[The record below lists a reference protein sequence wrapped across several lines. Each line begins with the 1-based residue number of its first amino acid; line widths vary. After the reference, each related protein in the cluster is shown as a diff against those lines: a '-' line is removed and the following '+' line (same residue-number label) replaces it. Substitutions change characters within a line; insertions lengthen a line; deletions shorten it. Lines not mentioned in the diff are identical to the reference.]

1 MTVKYHCN
9 LNVLI
14 ENNLGVKVKNLLRN
28 FALMILCY
36 FLFFIAL
43 RFLDVF
49 IFDLDLEKYEQ
60 MEILKILEENPLKFI
75 FLAAIAAPIIEESI
89 FRSILK
95 PTATSLKI
103 FVCAILYIFGLIL
116 IPEDA
121 HWALK
126 YILLFGVLSF
136 IYYGLGELIP
146 KTYYRQACYWL
157 HRYYLI
163 IWILGAIIFGFVHI
177 YNYVDTFQIDLV
189 LFLMIFPR
197 IIAGFFFGKVKLE
210 NKGMIWPILLHSM
223 NNSIVILFILPFT
236 LS

>member
-1 MTVKYHCN
+1 M
-9 LNVLI
+9 NVLI

>member
-1 MTVKYHCN
+1 
-9 LNVLI
+9 
-14 ENNLGVKVKNLLRN
+14 
-28 FALMILCY
+28 MILCY

>member
-9 LNVLI
+9 LNILI